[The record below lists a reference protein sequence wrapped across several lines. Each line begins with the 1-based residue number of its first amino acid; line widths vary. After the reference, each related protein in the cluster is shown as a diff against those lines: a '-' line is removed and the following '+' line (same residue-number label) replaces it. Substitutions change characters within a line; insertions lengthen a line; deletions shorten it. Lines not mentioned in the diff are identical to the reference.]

1 MTAKVILNPYSGRGK
16 AGRKRA
22 ALEAALEEADV
33 EFELVATEGPLQAID
48 LAGSAAESGYSPILA
63 AGGDGLISEV
73 INGLGEAEVEGPLGP
88 LGVIPLGTANDLAN
102 NLGLPIGV
110 RAAVAAIAGGRT
122 RRIDLGRAGDWL
134 FANNS
139 AVGLEPVVT
148 MYNAEMVRLRGVI
161 RYLVAA
167 LRAILDGTAY
177 QMHLT
182 WDDGEYSGPTTLV
195 SVGNNPVTGGLFRM
209 APAAIPDDG
218 LLTFVHGHAPNR
230 RKMLALLPRTLNGSY
245 VDDPAIHQHHTRRL
259 HVRAET
265 PAPLQVDGELRGT
278 HVPEVSFE
286 IQPRRL
292 EILVPA
298 PPVRPP
304 R

>member
-16 AGRKRA
+16 AARRRR
-22 ALEAALEEADV
+22 ALEAALEEAHV

-48 LAGSAAESGYSPILA
+48 LAAAAAGRGYSPILA
-63 AGGDGLISEV
+63 AGGDGLIGEV
-73 INGLGEAEVEGPLGP
+73 VNGLGQSNPKGPLGP

-102 NLGLPIGV
+102 NLGLPLGLH
-110 RAAVAAIAGGRT
+110 AAAAAIAAGHT
-122 RRIDLGRAGDWL
+122 RRLDLGRAGDWL

-139 AVGLEPVVT
+139 AIGLEPVVT

-167 LRAILDGTAY
+167 LRAILDGTSY

-209 APAAIPDDG
+209 APAADPADG
-218 LLTFVHGHAPNR
+218 LLTFVYGHSPTR
-230 RKMLALLPRTLNGSY
+230 VEMLRLLPRTFNGSY
-245 VDDPAIHQHHTRRL
+245 VKDPAIHQHHTRRL
-259 HVRAET
+259 NVRSET

-278 HVPEVSFE
+278 QVPEISFE
-286 IQPRRL
+286 VQPGRL
-292 EILVPA
+292 DILVPA
-298 PPVRPP
+298 PPVDSPG
-304 R
+304 